1 MKSKN
6 EHIIVRGALVCCI
19 SSFRRTKDPLVGH
32 KRNRLT
38 CGLSCGRGYPL
49 KTFNTGKQDF

>member
-1 MKSKN
+1 MRSEN
-6 EHIIVRGALVCCI
+6 ERIIVGGALVCSI

-38 CGLSCGRGYPL
+38 CGFSCGTGYPL
-49 KTFNTGKQDF
+49 KTNTGKQG

>member
-19 SSFRRTKDPLVGH
+19 SSFRRTEGPLVGH
-32 KRNRLT
+32 KAELIIVWFELWYRISFEDL
-38 CGLSCGRGYPL
+38 
-49 KTFNTGKQDF
+49 